1 MNQNNRFQGDFGMGK
16 IQSMKTG
23 NSYFKTPYVFSNEL
37 KSKKKH
43 CKSKNKVLQPKFSK
57 THSTLSF
64 DYKKLERAKKL
75 ISNQS
80 TKKIIRN
87 QSSWSKKFLK
97 FKSGNNSSD
106 YFLSNQMIKDGS
118 SYYTGNFVYI
128 IYQV

>member
-87 QSSWSKKFLK
+87 QSSCSKKFLK
-97 FKSGNNSSD
+97 FKALQCSS
-106 YFLSNQMIKDGS
+106 LW
-118 SYYTGNFVYI
+118 YTAKLLKKPVKI
-128 IYQV
+128 